1 VFVTKCWAAALARAD
16 LSAQACPVP
25 DDLQRSNL
33 AAISDRILEAIRAL
47 KAIELRKRQ
56 ATPSTP
62 RYHALTED
70 SADKSREIFAAAAEQ
85 DRVARGLEPGGATIE
100 ETAEREKDRRE
111 A

>member
-1 VFVTKCWAAALARAD
+1 MTND
-16 LSAQACPVP
+16 P
-25 DDLQRSNL
+25 QRSRL

-47 KAIELRKRQ
+47 KAIEVRKRQ

-62 RYHALTED
+62 QYHALTED

-85 DRVARGLEPGGATIE
+85 DRVARGLEPGGPTIE
-100 ETAEREKDRRE
+100 ETVEREEERRG

>member
-1 VFVTKCWAAALARAD
+1 MIDET
-16 LSAQACPVP
+16 
-25 DDLQRSNL
+25 QRSRL
-33 AAISDRILEAIRAL
+33 AAISDRILEAIRDL

-62 RYHALTED
+62 PYHALTED

-85 DRVARGLEPGGATIE
+85 DRVARGLEPGGPTIE
-100 ETAEREKDRRE
+100 ETAERDEVRRG